1 MYIQQINYLHL
12 YCLSGN
18 LNAVKQCINTN
29 SESIDYKFIQE
40 NAEIDLQISAEFS

>member
-1 MYIQQINYLHL
+1 MAENIVNRIDKIYQSEAY
-12 YCLSGN
+12 Y
-18 LNAVKQCINTN
+18 TN